1 MLGLH
6 PRSDGGFRLNAF
18 LPDARRALVLPEN
31 DELKPEEMTRV
42 HSDGLY
48 EAHFSPGSDMF
59 RYRLWLENHQG
70 TEREFYDP
78 YQFDP
83 VLTDF
88 ELHLLG
94 EGKNYEVYNT
104 LGCHSRKL
112 AGIHGYTFAVW
123 APNADRVSVVGDF
136 NSWDGRRSMMR
147 CRGDSGIWEL
157 FLPELVEEDNYKY
170 EIRTKEGELLEKAD
184 PFAFCSELRPKTS
197 SVVYSLPDYK
207 WEDKK
212 WMEQRR
218 NSDAH
223 EQPVSAYEV
232 HLQSWRR
239 TESGEMIG
247 YREMAHQLVDYLADM
262 NYTHVEL
269 MPVLEHPLDESWGYQ
284 VTGFY
289 APTRRLGDPEDFMY
303 FVDYLHQH
311 GFGVLLDWVPGHF
324 PDDAHGLAEF
334 DGTCLYE
341 YPDPRKGYHPDWET
355 CVFNYCRNEVRNFLI
370 GNALFWLDRYH
381 IDGLRVDAVASM
393 LYLDYSRDD
402 GEWLPNKYGGR
413 ENLEAISFLRELN
426 EVTHEQFPGALMI
439 AEESTDWGGVT
450 RPVYAGGLGF
460 DFKWNMGWMH
470 DTLDYFSKDP
480 VHRKYHHNS
489 ISFMLY
495 YAFQENFMLVLSHD
509 EVVHLKKSLLE
520 KMPGDDWQK
529 FANLRLLY
537 GFQTA
542 HPGKQLLFMGGEFG
556 QRQEWRSNQSLDWH
570 LLEHVSHSTLQDF
583 VARLNEF
590 YRDNELLWKYDFDG
604 RGFEWIDFKDSENS
618 VISFIRRHPETGEH
632 FVFTFNFTPVPREN
646 YRLGVPT
653 AKNYEEILNSDANR
667 YWGSGVRNEGN
678 LAPEEKSWHG
688 HSQSLTPTLPPLG
701 FIVLKPEK
709 NE

>member
-1 MLGLH
+1 M
-6 PRSDGGFRLNAF
+6 
-18 LPDARRALVLPEN
+18 VLPE
-31 DELKPEEMTRV
+31 DEALKPEELNRV
-42 HSDGLY
+42 HPDGLF
-48 EAHFSPGSDMF
+48 ETVFSEDQDQF
-59 RYRLWLENHQG
+59 QYKLWLENHSG
-70 TEREFYDP
+70 EEREFYDP
-78 YQFDP
+78 YQFEP

-104 LGCHSRKL
+104 LGCHTYSTQ
-112 AGIHGYTFAVW
+112 GVEGYCFAVW
-123 APNADRVSVVGDF
+123 APNARRVSVVGDF

-157 FLPELVEEDNYKY
+157 FLPGLVEEDNYKY
-170 EIRTKEGELLEKAD
+170 EIQTDSGELLEKAD
-184 PFAFCSELRPKTS
+184 PFAFCSEHRPKTS
-197 SVVYSLPDYK
+197 SVVYQLPDYQ
-207 WEDKK
+207 WNDDSWLQTRENTDS
-212 WMEQRR
+212 Q
-218 NSDAH
+218 D
-223 EQPVSAYEV
+223 QPVTAYEV

-239 TESGEMIG
+239 TEAGEMLD
-247 YREMAHQLVDYLADM
+247 YRELAHQLVDYLEDM

-324 PDDAHGLAEF
+324 PDDDHGLAEF

-341 YPDPRKGYHPDWET
+341 YPDPRKGYHPDWGT
-355 CVFNYCRNEVRNFLI
+355 CVFNYSRNEVRNFLI
-370 GNALFWLDRYH
+370 GNALFWLDHYH

-393 LYLDYSRDD
+393 LYLDYSRDE

-413 ENLEAISFLRELN
+413 ENLEAISFIRELN
-426 EVTHEQFPGALMI
+426 EVAHDRFPGALMI

-470 DTLDYFSKDP
+470 DTLDYFSKNP

-509 EVVHLKKSLLE
+509 EVVHMKNSLLE

-556 QRQEWRSNQSLDWH
+556 QRQEWRCDQSLDWH
-570 LLEHVSHSTLQDF
+570 LLENESHSNLQEF

-590 YRDNELLWKYDFDG
+590 YCENEFLWEFDFDG
-604 RGFEWIDFKDSENS
+604 RGFDWIDFKDSENS

-632 FVFTFNFTPVPREN
+632 FVFAFNFTPVPREN

-653 AKNYEEILNSDANR
+653 AEPYREILNSDASE
-667 YWGSGVRNEGN
+667 YWGSGVHNPGTLE
-678 LAPEEKSWHG
+678 PETKKWHDY
-688 HSQSLTPTLPPLG
+688 SQSLTPTLPPLG
-701 FIVLKPEK
+701 FTVLQPE
-709 NE
+709 NQE